1 MISLVDET
9 GRLEPGQSDRLEA
22 VLTTWLSEQDIPDS
36 DGEPVMTL
44 ILLDDGQR
52 HELNLR
58 DRQVDDATD
67 VLSYPAHEPD
77 DDGFPEIPFLGDVF
91 ISIDTAARQA
101 ADAGHGFL
109 DELLVLAAHGVTHL
123 LGYDHQTEEEWK
135 VFRTA
140 QSRILE
146 LGRQKPG

>member
-9 GRLEPGQSDRLEA
+9 EALAADLLERLET
-22 VLTTWLSEQDIPDS
+22 VLVAWLTEQDVEETDL
-36 DGEPVMTL
+36 PVMTL
-44 ILLDDGQR
+44 ILVDDKR
-52 HELNLR
+52 IRELNLR

-67 VLSYPAHEPD
+67 VLSYPVHEPD
-77 DDGFPEIPFLGDVF
+77 DDGFPVIPFLGDVF

-101 ADAGHGFL
+101 TAAGHGL
-109 DELLVLAAHGVTHL
+109 LNELLVLAAHGGTHL
-123 LGYDHQTEEEWK
+123 LGYDHQSEEEWK

-146 LGRQKPG
+146 LDRQASG